1 MSGDGE
7 EDGIRLDTR
16 ESPGEAGECKAEWEA
31 VVARAGLD
39 GTYEVVTG
47 QVRLPA
53 SRRRA
58 ARFAFGVFLRLRPG
72 VTADAA
78 AGAAMQFAVRAG
90 VTVTG

>member
-16 ESPGEAGECKAEWEA
+16 ESPGEAGECKAEWER
-31 VVARAGLD
+31 VLARAGLA
-39 GTYEVVTG
+39 GTYEVTTG

-53 SRRRA
+53 SRRG